1 MISKSI
7 FALTLITAMLFV
19 GCLAADRSGTDS
31 NGTSA
36 TVQTQL
42 FGDWSG
48 ESICQVKNSPCHDE
62 KVVYHISKG
71 DGPDL
76 VVVDAD
82 RIVDGKAVNMGKLDF
97 KYDAKAKTLV
107 SESYGHWIF
116 YIKDNKMD
124 GTLTTADGTLFR
136 KISLTKT

>member
-1 MISKSI
+1 MISKGI
-7 FALTLITAMLFV
+7 LALTLIMAMLFV
-19 GCLAADRSGTDS
+19 GCLAADRSGTGS

-48 ESICQVKNSPCHDE
+48 DSICQVKNSPCHDE
-62 KVVYHISKG
+62 NVVYHISKG

-76 VVVDAD
+76 VVVNAD
-82 RIVDGKAVNMGKLDF
+82 KIVDGKAENMGTLDF

-107 SESYGHWIF
+107 SESYGHWVF

-124 GTLTTADGTLFR
+124 GTLTKADGTLFR
-136 KISLTKT
+136 KISLTKI